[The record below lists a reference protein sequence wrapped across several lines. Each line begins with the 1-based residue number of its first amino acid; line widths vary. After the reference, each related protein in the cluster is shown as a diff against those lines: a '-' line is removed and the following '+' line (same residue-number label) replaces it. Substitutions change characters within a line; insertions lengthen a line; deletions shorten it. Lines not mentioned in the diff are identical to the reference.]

1 MFYFCSSPSFML
13 LTSSL
18 ASDVSSLSF
27 QMTTSSLC
35 LCAPVSRPGVSISS
49 SYKDT
54 RQIES
59 RPTLTP
65 SLCPLSAVGRASV
78 SEGPEFMP
86 QRGQII
92 PLDFP
97 GGSDGKASA
106 YNVGNPGSIPGS
118 GRSLEKEIA
127 TPSNILASHGRIP
140 WTEEPG
146 RLQFMGS

>member
-1 MFYFCSSPSFML
+1 ML

-27 QMTTSSLC
+27 QMSTSSLC
-35 LCAPVSRPGVSISS
+35 LHVVSVLLSHPGVSISS

-59 RPTLTP
+59 RPTLTL

-78 SEGPEFMP
+78 SEGPEFVP

-106 YNVGNPGSIPGS
+106 YNVGNPGSVPEL
-118 GRSLEKEIA
+118 GRSPGEGYGNPLQYSCLE
-127 TPSNILASHGRIP
+127 NLMHGGT
-140 WTEEPG
+140 W
-146 RLQFMGS
+146 